1 MWYNIYNEMERAK
14 EQIQNFEREY
24 IMKTIAEIESTMRL
38 HHTASRR
45 GYVSRRTEG
54 KVEQY
59 EGRFG
64 KGYIIVLPRWDTTQ
78 YVTLKYYIEEE

>member
-1 MWYNIYNEMERAK
+1 MTNAEI
-14 EQIQNFEREY
+14 
-24 IMKTIAEIESTMRL
+24 KTINEIESTMTL

-54 KVEQY
+54 KVERY

-64 KGYIIVLPRWDTTQ
+64 KGYIISLPRWDTTQ
-78 YVTLKYYIEEE
+78 YVTIKYYIEEA